1 MYEDPVKRAER
12 EIEELMALQ
21 KAELPPSETD
31 PTLETGEPGPDG
43 EVKKKEAEPV
53 KKPEESQPAP
63 AEDPNSETYK
73 ARWETLQGKYT
84 SELGRANTEIRRLA
98 TEVTKLQQQMAAA
111 PKPTETKPTNVEE
124 ALDTLE
130 QEYGEK
136 FTKAIDARIG
146 RLVDGRLDERL
157 KPVQE
162 RVAQY
167 ETQNAQTA
175 QSAYET
181 ELTRLCPGWR
191 TQDNDQGFIDW
202 IGARRIG
209 LKSIQD
215 LLVEAH
221 QTRNPQAVADIFNW
235 YARSQPAPKLD
246 PKPNPAPGK
255 PTPDALIVPNA
266 KGSGD
271 HAKIEA
277 NQGKTITMA
286 QIDAFYKRMEL
297 GKVDPKEAAAFEA
310 EIHKANMEGRITG

>member
-1 MYEDPVKRAER
+1 MYEDPVKRTER
-12 EIEELMALQ
+12 EIDELIALQ
-21 KAELPPSETD
+21 KAEFPP
-31 PTLETGEPGPDG
+31 LEAAPEPDTADIGPDG
-43 EVKKKEAEPV
+43 GVEKVEGEPQAKPVEAKPV
-53 KKPEESQPAP
+53 PV
-63 AEDPNSETYK
+63 EDPNSDTFK

-98 TEVTKLQQQMAAA
+98 TEVTKLQQQMVAA
-111 PKPTETKPTNVEE
+111 PKPAEAKPASVEE

-130 QEYGEK
+130 QEYGQK
-136 FTKAIDARIG
+136 FVQAMDARVG
-146 RLVDGRLDERL
+146 KLVDGKLDERL

-175 QSAYET
+175 QSTYET

-202 IGARRIG
+202 IGTNRIG

-235 YARSQPAPKLD
+235 YSRSQPAPQPD

-255 PTPDALIVPNA
+255 PTPEALIVPNA

-277 NQGKTITMA
+277 SQGKTITMA

-297 GKVDPKEAAAFEA
+297 GKVDAKEAAAFEA